1 MRRDQFIE
9 QLITE
14 VSVGGLLPSEKFLNE
29 KEINRIIDQAKRYF
43 YLYYKTAVKP
53 YGFVIPRSVFQTD
66 AFKRNRTL
74 ILPDEIIAV
83 EDCKELKARLH
94 LYSDASIAEGLLTS
108 QLYLQSVSNSYDLVM
123 RAAYEQY
130 YDIAKSYM
138 LEKITYNFNK
148 LEHVLTLQ
156 GRNPEYDVWIQT
168 STMICENELFED
180 YWFTRYCSAMT
191 KKSLSNVLLFLGDG
205 FSLPN
210 GAKFSVDNFNEQ
222 ANEELEKIE
231 EKLKELDPPDWLIQ
245 FN

>member
-1 MRRDQFIE
+1 MRRSEFIN
-9 QLITE
+9 QLMTE
-14 VSVGGLLPSEKFLNE
+14 VSVGGLLPSEKFITE
-29 KEINRIIDQAKRYF
+29 KEIDRIITQAKKYF

-53 YGFVIPRSVFQTD
+53 YGFVIPRSVFETD
-66 AFKRNRTL
+66 AFKKYRTL

-94 LYSDASIAEGLLTS
+94 LYSDAAVAEGLLTS
-108 QLYLQSVSNSYDLVM
+108 QLYLQSVNNSYDLVM

-138 LEKITYNFNK
+138 LEKISYNFNK

-156 GRNPEYDVWIQT
+156 GRNPQYDVWIQT
-168 STMICENELFED
+168 SVMICENELFED
-180 YWFTRYCSAMT
+180 YWFTRYCSAMM

-222 ANEELEKIE
+222 ADQELERID
-231 EKLKELDPPDWLIQ
+231 EKLKELDPADWFLE